1 MLKLNFLFQL
11 LSLILIT
18 ITSISADTPANC
30 TYEDVTGLWVFHE
43 GPRGNDNSIQC
54 TDKVNITSALFVQ
67 LSFPNIATDDNGN
80 VGFWTI
86 IYNQGFEVVINNRK
100 YFAFFYYT
108 QNGDNVT
115 SYCFH
120 TFWGWAHGTGV
131 NPSDWSC
138 HIATRADNQNV
149 TKSYSLKRINKL
161 QSQLF
166 EEKLYEKNLEYID
179 QINRVQSSWKAT
191 HYDFMSK
198 MKISD
203 LIKMAGGTKSYIAQK
218 PRATKPTEAQIKEVA
233 CLPDSFDWRNVS
245 GVNYVSP
252 VRNQGSCGSCYAYSS
267 LAMNEARLRI
277 KTLNQQ
283 QKVFSTQDIVECAQY
298 SQGCE
303 GGFPYLISGKYAEDF
318 GLVEESCNPYKGQDG
333 TCTTP
338 KSCKRSYS
346 TNYHYVG
353 GFYGAC
359 NEALMRVELVK
370 NGPLAIAFEVYD
382 DFFGYKGGVYHHTFV
397 KDIKNFKF
405 NPFQLTNHAVLLVG
419 YGVENDE
426 PYWIVKN
433 SWGTEWGENGF
444 FRIRRGTDECAIE
457 SIAVGSDIVV

>member
-1 MLKLNFLFQL
+1 
-11 LSLILIT
+11 
-18 ITSISADTPANC
+18 
-30 TYEDVTGLWVFHE
+30 
-43 GPRGNDNSIQC
+43 
-54 TDKVNITSALFVQ
+54 
-67 LSFPNIATDDNGN
+67 
-80 VGFWTI
+80 
-86 IYNQGFEVVINNRK
+86 
-100 YFAFFYYT
+100 
-108 QNGDNVT
+108 
-115 SYCFH
+115 
-120 TFWGWAHGTGV
+120 
-131 NPSDWSC
+131 
-138 HIATRADNQNV
+138 
-149 TKSYSLKRINKL
+149 
-161 QSQLF
+161 
-166 EEKLYEKNLEYID
+166 
-179 QINRVQSSWKAT
+179 
-191 HYDFMSK
+191 
-198 MKISD
+198 
-203 LIKMAGGTKSYIAQK
+203 MAGGTKSYIAQK
-218 PRATKPTEAQIKEVA
+218 PRATKPTEAQIKEA
-233 CLPDSFDWRNVS
+233 AGLPDSFDWRNVS

-252 VRNQGSCGSCYAYSS
+252 VRNQGSCGSCYAFSS
-267 LAMNEARLRI
+267 LAMNEARLRV

-359 NEALMRVELVK
+359 NEVLMRIELVK
-370 NGPLAIAFEVYD
+370 NGPLAISFEVYD